1 MKTLEEIIKEELNK
15 QFNFEDQNI
24 EIVNEMLIKINGVEK
39 FNVVDKDTA
48 IEVLGEDLL
57 NYDRFKAENF
67 NYEGVIYYFLKQ

>member
-48 IEVLGEDLL
+48 IEALGEDLL
-57 NYDRFKAENF
+57 NYDGFKAENF
-67 NYEGVIYYFLKQ
+67 NYEGIIYYFLKQ